1 MWLIYVLDNSSIWG
15 CLVYFNI
22 GCVVWFQV
30 PAVYEEMIL
39 SRCTPDRKAR
49 AMLRSALKYMK
60 QTLRWWMIWFESY
73 HIAKFTCVLLIML
86 DLVRSHM
93 KVRPKLYIDI
103 FFSSF
108 SSLGSNRKVRP
119 KPRIYTHKHE
129 FKFHECQHLQ
139 TFLFL
144 YVWWFCRNQDLGWP
158 SCNGIQPQGRS
169 CSRVWEERDLPHP
182 LNKHE
187 NSWRN
192 NPLHLN
198 IIIV

>member
-73 HIAKFTCVLLIML
+73 RIAKFTCVHLIML

-108 SSLGSNRKVRP
+108 SSLGSNRKVRRP

-129 FKFHECQHLQ
+129 FKFHKCQHLQ
-139 TFLFL
+139 TFLFSL
-144 YVWWFCRNQDLGWP
+144 CLMILQEPWFRLAIMQWNSTSRTIMFQSLGRKRPATP
-158 SCNGIQPQGRS
+158 S
-169 CSRVWEERDLPHP
+169 
-182 LNKHE
+182 
-187 NSWRN
+187 
-192 NPLHLN
+192 
-198 IIIV
+198 